1 MYIFRPI
8 PITTCNEKWLMYSSV
23 NVSAYSAPSYDP
35 SEWSGSYDLNA
46 EVSRYG
52 YDFISLKDSNT
63 DDPYRNFVGR
73 SPRSD
78 DTVNNYGKGTW
89 TRKQATNKTRCFL
102 PEAAGYTESYGTYT
116 ASINPGE
123 ANDYPELTLMPQE
136 KLTLLCNGVVGS
148 QLSVQTMNFAGGTIS
163 GSTKTVIM
171 VQTNPEIDF
180 LINPELPSN
189 AKAFL
194 YSANAGLSS
203 EDDWQIA
210 DAFKFSIT
218 PTSSAFSAGNK
229 AFIENAFLGRL
240 NYIGKSQW
248 TNHNLSTND
257 RSRVT
262 IDDWGV
268 ATVSKRRVSKDITGE
283 VIITPDIGKSIATK
297 IVTILKFLMYIRGS
311 INVFILSNQ
320 DIKSVS
326 NNVLTEIAYADTVT
340 AMLKDFKISNISAS
354 KAVVNITISTIP
366 TGYRV

>member
-8 PITTCNEKWLMYSSV
+8 PITTCAEKWLMYSSAQV
-23 NVSAYSAPSYDP
+23 LAYSAPSYDP
-35 SEWSGSYDLNA
+35 PEWSGSYALNA

-52 YDFISLKDSNT
+52 YDFISLKDANT

-78 DTVNNYGKGTW
+78 DTVNGYGKGTW

-102 PEAAGYTESYGTYT
+102 PEAAGFTESYGTYT
-116 ASINPGE
+116 AVINPGE
-123 ANDYPELTLMPQE
+123 ANDYPELTIMPQE

-148 QLSVQTMNFAGGTIS
+148 QLSIQTLNFAGGTIS
-163 GSTKTVIM
+163 GTTKTATIT
-171 VQTNPEIDF
+171 QTDPEIDF

-189 AKAFL
+189 AKSFV
-194 YSANAGLSS
+194 YSANSGLDS
-203 EDDWQIA
+203 EDNWQIA
-210 DAFKFSIT
+210 DAFKFSIS
-218 PTSSAFSAGNK
+218 PTSSEFSAGNK

-240 NYIGKSQW
+240 SYIGKSQW
-248 TNHNLSTND
+248 TNHNFSTND
-257 RSRVT
+257 RSTIT

-283 VIITPDIGKSIATK
+283 VIITPDEGKSIATK
-297 IVTILKFLMYIRGS
+297 IFTVLKFLMYLRGS

-320 DIKSVS
+320 NLKAVS
-326 NNVLTEIAYADTVT
+326 NNTLTEIPYEDTLT
-340 AMLKDFKISNISAS
+340 GLIKDFKISNISAS

-366 TGYRV
+366 SGYRV